1 MSTSKAYRRFMLSE
15 NRARVTHHPFFL
27 LLAVVAAQCLFFAA
41 CTPAPTAPTQY
52 AAYSQTDLIVGS
64 GTEAVVSSTVG
75 VRYTLWL
82 HDSSK
87 SDGKGLQIETTGTA
101 SSSFQLSSGVIEGW
115 KRGVPGMRVGGQRR
129 LIVPP
134 ELAYGDT
141 RKGAVPP
148 NATLVFDIE
157 LVSVQ

>member
-1 MSTSKAYRRFMLSE
+1 MLRE

-27 LLAVVAAQCLFFAA
+27 LLAMAAAQCLFFAA
-41 CTPAPTAPTQY
+41 CTPEPTAPSQY
-52 AAYSQTDLIVGS
+52 SAYTQTDLIVGS
-64 GTEAVVSSTVG
+64 GTEATVSSTVG

-82 HDSSK
+82 HDLSK
-87 SDGKGLQIETTGTA
+87 TDGKGLQIETTGTA